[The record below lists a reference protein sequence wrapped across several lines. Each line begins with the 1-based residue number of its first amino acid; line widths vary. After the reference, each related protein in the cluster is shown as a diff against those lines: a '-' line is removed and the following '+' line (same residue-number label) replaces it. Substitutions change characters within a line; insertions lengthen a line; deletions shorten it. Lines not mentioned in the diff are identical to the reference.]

1 MVKKPEKPQET
12 LFPAGDFFAESP
24 NCYRILS
31 AGLASYTQ
39 QIAAKAKLATA
50 HCVVNNFF

>member
-1 MVKKPEKPQET
+1 MVKKPQET